1 MKVTEISPV
10 FKKLENISK
19 DNYRPISTLRNFA
32 ELLESIIYLQLNDY
46 TENKFSKYLTG
57 FRKNHNTQNSLLRMI
72 ESWKT
77 NLNNAKRLE

>member
-72 ESWKT
+72 ESWKA
-77 NLNNAKRLE
+77 NLNNGKRLE